1 MSKRV
6 VIIGGGFSGLAAA
19 TALGERGHS
28 VLLLEAR
35 AQLGGRAYSFADAK
49 TGDSVD
55 NGQHLFMGCYRHTI
69 SFLKKIGTL
78 DKLRFQT
85 TPRVDFLDRTFGLT
99 SFDCPDLPA
108 PMNLLAGLLKLKGLT
123 AGDKLRA
130 LKIGKAIRAS
140 RNGTER
146 KGLTVAEWLTS
157 LKQSTSIKDRFWYPM
172 AVATLNES
180 PAIASARMLKVVL
193 KEAFSGDRANANIG
207 ISTVGLSD
215 LYTIAAKEFIES
227 RGGSVETNA
236 PVKNLVIE
244 DGRARAVVL
253 KDGRTIEADY
263 FISAV
268 TPQALIKLL
277 PDNIAARE
285 FAQIAQLESSPIISI
300 NLWFD
305 RSVTDREFAGLLG
318 TRIQWLFNKAKIS
331 AAASGSNQIAIIIS
345 AARNFV
351 GMTKEALVEMAV
363 SELGELIPE
372 SRNAKVLHS
381 VVVKEREATLSHTVE
396 SDLLRPG
403 PRTSVSNLI
412 LAGDWTATG
421 LPATIESAVMSGN
434 IAADCVE

>member
-1 MSKRV
+1 LPKRV

-19 TALGERGHS
+19 TTLSERGHS
-28 VLLLEAR
+28 VLILEAR
-35 AQLGGRAYSFADAK
+35 AHLGGRAYSFVDAK
-49 TGDSVD
+49 TGDTVD

-78 DKLRFQT
+78 DKLKFQT
-85 TPRVDFLDRTFGLT
+85 TPRVDFLDRTFGIT

-108 PMNLLAGLLKLKGLT
+108 PMNVLGGLFRLKGLT
-123 AGDKLRA
+123 VGDKLRA
-130 LKIGKAIRAS
+130 LKIGNAIRTS

-146 KGLTVAEWLTS
+146 NGLTVTEWLTN
-157 LKQSTSIKDRFWYPM
+157 LKQSDRIKDRFWYPM

-180 PAIASARMLKVVL
+180 PDIASARMLKVVL

-207 ISTVGLSD
+207 ISSVGLSD
-215 LYTIAAKEFIES
+215 LYTIAAREYIES

-236 PVKNLVIE
+236 PVKSFVIE
-244 DGRARAVVL
+244 DGRASAVIL
-253 KDGRTIEADY
+253 KDGRTVEADY

-277 PDNIAARE
+277 PDNIGAGE
-285 FAQIAQLESSPIISI
+285 FAHLSQLESSPIISI

-305 RSVTDREFAGLLG
+305 RSVTTSEFAGLLG

-331 AAASGSNQIAIIIS
+331 ATRSGSNQLAIIIS

-351 GMTKEALVEMAV
+351 GMTKDALVEMAV

-372 SRNAKVLHS
+372 SRNAEVLHS

-403 PRTSVSNLI
+403 PRTGISNLI

-421 LPATIESAVMSGN
+421 LPATIESAVLSGN
-434 IAADCVE
+434 VAAECVG

>member
-19 TALGERGHS
+19 TTLCERGHS

-35 AQLGGRAYSFADAK
+35 AHLGGRAYSFVDSK
-49 TGDSVD
+49 TGDTVD

-85 TPRVDFLDRTFGLT
+85 TPRVDFLDREFGLT

-108 PMNLLAGLLKLKGLT
+108 PMNVLAGLFKLKGLT

-130 LKIGKAIRAS
+130 LNIGRAIRTS

-146 KGLTVAEWLTS
+146 NRLTVSEWLAS
-157 LKQSTSIKDRFWYPM
+157 LKQSDRIKDRFWYPM

-180 PAIASARMLKVVL
+180 PALASARMLKVVL

-207 ISTVGLSD
+207 ISSVGLSN
-215 LYTIAAKEFIES
+215 LYTIAAREFIES
-227 RGGSVETNA
+227 RGGSVETNS
-236 PVKNLVIE
+236 PVKSFVIE
-244 DGRARAVVL
+244 DGRVRALVL
-253 KDGRTIEADY
+253 KDERTVEADY

-277 PDNIAARE
+277 PDNIEAGE
-285 FAQIAQLESSPIISI
+285 FAQIARLESSPIISI

-331 AAASGSNQIAIIIS
+331 ASATRSNQIAIIIS
-345 AARNFV
+345 AARDFV
-351 GMTKEALVEMAV
+351 GMTKDALVEMAV

-372 SRNAKVLHS
+372 SRKAKVLHS

-403 PRTSVSNLI
+403 PRTSISNLI
-412 LAGDWTATG
+412 LAGDWTRTG
-421 LPATIESAVMSGN
+421 LPATIESAVLSGN
-434 IAADCVE
+434 LAADCVG